1 MKKLLTLAAA
11 AMIFTTS
18 FAHEGKDCAGKK
30 CTKADMAN
38 CKKDKKAC
46 CKKDS
51 KSTTVKAKEVKTT
64 TVATKKA

>member
-18 FAHEGKDCAGKK
+18 FAHDGKDCKGKK
-30 CTKADMAN
+30 CTKAEMAN

-46 CKKDS
+46 CKKES
-51 KSTTVKAKEVKTT
+51 TTTTVKATKEVKAT
-64 TVATKKA
+64 TVAKRA